1 MSEDLAFLMVE
12 KTKGWNTLLCYS
24 NIVNTTCITQACGQ
38 RVEMSSLV
46 VCVCVCVCVFRGVQP
61 PADSGLS
68 YHYHS
73 LALRVHLD

>member
-1 MSEDLAFLMVE
+1 MSEDVAFLMVE

-46 VCVCVCVCVFRGVQP
+46 CVCVCVCVCV
-61 PADSGLS
+61 
-68 YHYHS
+68 
-73 LALRVHLD
+73 